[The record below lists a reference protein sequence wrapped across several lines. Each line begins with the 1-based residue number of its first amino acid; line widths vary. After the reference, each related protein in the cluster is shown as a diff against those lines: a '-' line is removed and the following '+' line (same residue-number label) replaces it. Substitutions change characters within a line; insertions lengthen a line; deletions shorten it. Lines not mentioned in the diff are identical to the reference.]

1 MIFPVELPTLLI
13 FIPAALALNLTP
25 GADMLFS
32 LGQGLRGGARP
43 AMAAALGA
51 AVGGM
56 VHTAIAGL
64 GLGLGAVMAA
74 HPGLFDVIRWIGV
87 VYLLWLAISVIRSG
101 VIKPG
106 KGQKL
111 STARAFRDGFLVNM
125 TNPKYIFFVLAF
137 IPQFVNPG
145 NGAVLTQ
152 FMIFGLVISIG
163 GIAVNGSVGLT
174 AGGFGKR
181 LATSPRLS
189 RGLGYASATVFTL
202 LAVRLALMQK
212 A

>member
-1 MIFPVELPTLLI
+1 MTFPVDLTTLLV

-43 AMAAALGA
+43 AIAAASGV

-56 VHTAIAGL
+56 VHTAVA

-74 HPGLFDVIRWIGV
+74 HPGLFDVIRWVGV
-87 VYLLWLAISVIRSG
+87 VYLLWLALGAVRSG
-101 VIKPG
+101 VLKPG
-106 KGQKL
+106 KAQHL
-111 STARAFRDGFLVNM
+111 SPARAFRDGFLVNL
-125 TNPKYIFFVLAF
+125 TNPKFIFFVLAF
-137 IPQFVNPG
+137 IPQFVNPAH
-145 NGAVLTQ
+145 GAVLAQ
-152 FMIFGLVISIG
+152 FLIFGVVISIG
-163 GIAVNGSVGLT
+163 GVIINSAVGIT
-174 AGGFGKR
+174 AGGFGR
-181 LATSPRLS
+181 HLATSPRLT

-202 LAVRLALMQK
+202 LALRLALMQK